1 MQPMPCWEAF
11 VTFLHSF
18 IWFFYSLSG
27 ICQWELP
34 SANTFFSTVCWSSR
48 GLCSKA
54 RQEKGKTVQQREDGV
69 SPSSSPAGLRR
80 AGIQTRNLQIDDFPQ
95 PPPQATACLPEGLCD
110 SGAPEKCLWPWK
122 KKKVLTFHTAEN
134 LNKCELQCWAGPAV
148 TIHLM
153 RLGGHGASC
162 ARDVLCT
169 VWQQTDSRP
178 AADGADCKQTS

>member
-1 MQPMPCWEAF
+1 MSSGECKESILFKLFSIFFTYQSIQCNPCP
-11 VTFLHSF
+11 VRKHLLHVSTHLF
-18 IWFFYSLSG
+18 GFSHSLSG

-80 AGIQTRNLQIDDFPQ
+80 AGIQTRNLQIDNFPQ
-95 PPPQATACLPEGLCD
+95 PPPQATASPRGCVTRGLLK
-110 SGAPEKCLWPWK
+110 KCLRPWK

-134 LNKCELQCWAGPAV
+134 LNKCELQC
-148 TIHLM
+148 
-153 RLGGHGASC
+153 
-162 ARDVLCT
+162 
-169 VWQQTDSRP
+169 
-178 AADGADCKQTS
+178 

>member
-11 VTFLHSF
+11 ATFLHSF
-18 IWFFYSLSG
+18 IWFFYSLSW

-54 RQEKGKTVQQREDGV
+54 RQERGKTVQQREDGV

-122 KKKVLTFHTAEN
+122 KKKSADIPHSREFKQVWAPVL
-134 LNKCELQCWAGPAV
+134 
-148 TIHLM
+148 
-153 RLGGHGASC
+153 
-162 ARDVLCT
+162 
-169 VWQQTDSRP
+169 SRP
-178 AADGADCKQTS
+178 SGDYTPNEAGRTRGKLCSWCSVHRVTADWFQTSCWWRRL